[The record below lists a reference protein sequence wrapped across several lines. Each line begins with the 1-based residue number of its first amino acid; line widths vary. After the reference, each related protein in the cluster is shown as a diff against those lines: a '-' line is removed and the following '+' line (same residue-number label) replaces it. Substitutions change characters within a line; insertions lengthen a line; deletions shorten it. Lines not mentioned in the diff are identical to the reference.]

1 MEKLIEIDGKQV
13 PFKATARTPV
23 LYRTLFGK
31 DIFKDLS
38 KLTDR
43 MQEAQKK
50 HDETGEDL
58 SLLDVGSLEVFLN
71 IAYVMAKQA
80 DRSIPSDMDE
90 WLDSFSMFS
99 IYQILPE
106 LLELWNLNMTQIS
119 EAKKNIGELTAQ

>member
-23 LYRTLFGK
+23 LYRSLFGK

-38 KLTDR
+38 KLTDN
-43 MQEAQKK
+43 MKKATEKGDEA
-50 HDETGEDL
+50 
-58 SLLDVGSLEVFLN
+58 SLLDVGTLEVFLN

-80 DRSIPSDMDE
+80 DKTIPSDMDE
-90 WLDSFSMFS
+90 WLDQFSMFS
-99 IYQILPE
+99 IYKILPE

-119 EAKKNIGELTAQ
+119 EAKKNAEVLTGA

>member
-23 LYRTLFGK
+23 LYRSLFGK

-38 KLTDR
+38 KLTDN
-43 MQEAQKK
+43 MKKATEKGDEA
-50 HDETGEDL
+50 
-58 SLLDVGSLEVFLN
+58 SLLDVGTLEVFLN

-80 DRSIPSDMDE
+80 DKTIPSDMDE
-90 WLDSFSMFS
+90 WLDQFSMFS

-119 EAKKNIGELTAQ
+119 EAKKNVEALTGA

>member
-23 LYRTLFGK
+23 LYRSLFGK

-38 KLTDR
+38 KLTDN
-43 MQEAQKK
+43 MKKATEKGDEA
-50 HDETGEDL
+50 
-58 SLLDVGSLEVFLN
+58 SLLDVGTLEVFLN

-80 DRSIPSDMDE
+80 DKTIPSDMDE
-90 WLDSFSMFS
+90 WLDQFSMFS

-119 EAKKNIGELTAQ
+119 EAKKNAEVLTGA